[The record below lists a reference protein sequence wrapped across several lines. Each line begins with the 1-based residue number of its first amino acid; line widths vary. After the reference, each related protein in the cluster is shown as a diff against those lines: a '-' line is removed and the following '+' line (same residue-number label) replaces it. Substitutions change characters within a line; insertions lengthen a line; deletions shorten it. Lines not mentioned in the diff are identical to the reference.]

1 MINSSS
7 KILII
12 RLSSLGDV
20 ILSTVLPK
28 FLNFHY
34 PGIKIDF
41 LVLDKF
47 ADVYK
52 DNPFIKT
59 VFAVSKQN
67 LATLKKLLQSEGY
80 DLVIDLQNN
89 IRTRKLLYGINSLV
103 VKFNKYHFRKFLLVK
118 FKIDLLKNLPQIPLR
133 YIDSLSSVLPG
144 YKEMRKD
151 FQTELFLNDD
161 FDLNLPLGAKII
173 CIAPGA
179 AHFTKRWGESN
190 FSNLIQILVENGF
203 TPVLIGGLSEKNLCA
218 QISQNTGDVFDLSG
232 EDNLSKVVSLFKKS
246 LLLVCNDSG
255 LMHAA
260 CAVQLPVVS
269 IFGSSVEQFGFAPYS
284 TNSIILQNNS
294 LSCRPCSHI
303 GRSACPKKHFNCMR
317 SISPEEVFIKVQLLL
332 KDVK

>member
-1 MINSSS
+1 MLSSSS

-20 ILSTVLPK
+20 VLSTVLPK
-28 FLNFHY
+28 FLSFHF
-34 PGIKIDF
+34 PGINIDF
-41 LVLDKF
+41 LVLEKF

-52 DNPFIKT
+52 FNPLINA
-59 VFAVSKQN
+59 VFSVSKEN
-67 LATLKKLLQSEGY
+67 LFTFKKQLQSEGY

-89 IRTRKLLYGINSLV
+89 HRTRKLLSGIDSKV
-103 VKFNKYHFRKFLLVK
+103 VRFNKFHFRKFLLVK

-133 YIDSLSSVLPG
+133 YIDTLSAVLPG
-144 YKEMRKD
+144 FKEMRKD
-151 FQTELFLNDD
+151 FQTELYLSDD
-161 FDLNLPLGAKII
+161 FDLNLTQGTKLI

-190 FSNLIQILVENGF
+190 FSNLAQILVKNGF
-203 TPVLIGGLSEKNLCA
+203 TPVLVGGLSEKNLCA
-218 QISQNTGDVFDLSG
+218 QISINSGGVLDLSG

-260 CAVQLPVVS
+260 CAVQLPVIS

-284 TNSIILQNNS
+284 KNSIIIQNTS

-303 GRSACPKKHFNCMR
+303 GRSSCPKKHFNCMR
-317 SISPEEVFIKVQLLL
+317 SITPEEVFMKVQLLL
-332 KDVK
+332 KDAK